1 MKRMI
6 FLLTLLRFPILLL
19 VICIIAGSA
28 MAKSI
33 DDFNRVLPQ
42 EIDGWKKADKP
53 VTYDNKTLYDYING
67 GAELYIAY
75 NFQKMYAFRYTA
87 SDESEIIIDIFDMG
101 KSFDAYGIFSHGR
114 EEDDKKLGQG
124 SEYNS
129 GLLTFWK
136 EHYYVSILAFPETE
150 SKAQTVKKL
159 GRLLADAIPG
169 TGEIP
174 PIVNLL
180 PAENL
185 VPYSTHYFHH
195 HILVNSH
202 YYIANENIL
211 HIDDT
216 TQAVLARYRIEGD
229 TFYMLLV
236 DYQNSQKAQE
246 AQKSFLQHYLPDAVE
261 GIKELDDGKWT
272 GCKLKDKLLIVIF
285 NSPTKDVLTS
295 YLELVKT
302 DFP

>member
-1 MKRMI
+1 MKS
-6 FLLTLLRFPILLL
+6 LTYFFKDSTFAILLMF
-19 VICIIAGSA
+19 ICIVAGNA
-28 MAKSI
+28 MAVSI
-33 DDFNRVLPQ
+33 DDFDKALPP
-42 EIDGWKKADKP
+42 EIDGWKKAGSP
-53 VTYDNKTLYDYING
+53 VTYDNKSLYDYING

-75 NFQKMYAFRYTA
+75 NFQKMYAFRYTVG
-87 SDESEIIIDIFDMG
+87 DDSEIIIDIFDMG
-101 KSFDAYGIFSHGR
+101 KSYDAFGIFSHGR

-136 EHYYVSILAFPETE
+136 DRYYVSILAFPETE

-159 GRLLADAIPG
+159 GAMLADVIPG
-169 TGEIP
+169 TGEMP
-174 PIVNLL
+174 PIVDLL

-195 HILVNSH
+195 YILVNSH

-211 HIDDT
+211 NIDGT
-216 TQAVLARYRIEGD
+216 THAVLARYRIEGN

-236 DYQNSQKAQE
+236 DYENTQKAKE
-246 AQKSFLQHYLPDAVE
+246 AQKSFLQHSLPDAQE

-272 GCKLKDKLLIVIF
+272 GCKLKDKLLVVIF
-285 NSPTKDVLTS
+285 NSPTKDVLIS
-295 YLELVKT
+295 YLELVK
-302 DFP
+302 PKCP

>member
-1 MKRMI
+1 MKRLRNI
-6 FLLTLLRFPILLL
+6 LTLLQLPIL
-19 VICIIAGSA
+19 IIFVGVTAGYA
-28 MAKSI
+28 MAVSI
-33 DDFNRVLPQ
+33 DDFDKVLPA

-53 VTYDNKTLYDYING
+53 VTYDNKSLYDYING

-75 NFQKMYAFRYTA
+75 NFQKMYAFRYIA
-87 SDESEIIIDIFDMG
+87 SDESEIVIDIFDMG
-101 KSFDAYGIFSHGR
+101 KSFDAFGIFSHGR

-136 EHYYVSILAFPETE
+136 DHYYVSILAFPETE
-150 SKAQTVKKL
+150 SKAKTVKNL
-159 GRLLADAIPG
+159 GSLLADAIPG
-169 TGEIP
+169 TGESP
-174 PIVNLL
+174 PIVDLL
-180 PAENL
+180 PKENL

-195 HILVNSH
+195 YILVNSH

-211 HIDDT
+211 NIDDT
-216 TQAVLARYRIEGD
+216 THAVLARYRKEGN

-246 AQKSFLQHYLPDAVE
+246 AQKSFLQHHLPDAQE
-261 GIKELDDGKWT
+261 GIKKVDDGKWT
-272 GCKLKDKLLIVIF
+272 GCTLKDKLLVVIF

-295 YLELVKT
+295 YLKLVKPS
-302 DFP
+302 FP